1 MAETGNISKIAEIL
15 ATKLFNQFQWFETG
29 AWNQNWACVKD
40 DHLIVKRKKKKKK
53 GSTAQADGAESTE
66 VLQSE
71 AEGELE
77 VEQQKMLTHPSDVV
91 FFYDE
96 PYSLSRTYINTDLKS
111 YKKGTITSGAVTSAI
126 QSLALAL
133 ECAELSTEWQSKYA
147 HEQKTFQIVG
157 LLFIYNH
164 DGDYDAGF
172 DAILAKVNHAK
183 LRIPKS
189 SRIFVLGPRDIR
201 WLDNVRHD
209 IVMLRGESLLPPE
222 SKCSFYYPDLVRR
235 KKVQTS
241 ARAATL
247 EMLTG
252 PWTILAYHADSVAHV
267 ARYVVYFRGLGK
279 PTEEFLYLL
288 DHLLHYQMVKEG
300 VTIRIRAVDSSE
312 NAHSNFKRAVE
323 EYIENYDGGESE
335 LASLLKAV
343 TYDLISQVK
352 SQFSLEKIGMN
363 RG

>member
-1 MAETGNISKIAEIL
+1 VAETGNISKIAEIL

-29 AWNQNWACVKD
+29 AWNQNWACVRD
-40 DHLIVKRKKKKKK
+40 DHTIPKRKRKKKID
-53 GSTAQADGAESTE
+53 GTSPADDAGAVPPSKTE
-66 VLQSE
+66 A
-71 AEGELE
+71 AEDEDN
-77 VEQQKMLTHPSDVV
+77 EQQKMLTHPSDVV

-111 YKKGTITSGAVTSAI
+111 YKKGSITSGAVTSAI

-133 ECAELSTEWQSKYA
+133 ECAELSTEWQGKYA
-147 HEQKTFQIVG
+147 HEQKTYQIVG

-164 DGDYDAGF
+164 DGEYDTGF
-172 DAILAKVNHAK
+172 DEVLAKVNHAR
-183 LRIPKS
+183 LRIPRS

-209 IVMLRGESLLPPE
+209 IVMLRGEGLLPPE

-252 PWTILAYHADSVAHV
+252 PWTILAYHADSVAHISG
-267 ARYVVYFRGLGK
+267 YLVYFRGFGK
-279 PTEEFLYLL
+279 TAEEFLYLI

-300 VTIRIRAVDSSE
+300 VAIRIRVVDSAE
-312 NAHSNFKRAVE
+312 NAVANFQRAVE
-323 EYIENYDGGESE
+323 EYIENYDGGDSE
-335 LASLLKAV
+335 LASLLRAV
-343 TYDLISQVK
+343 TYDLIPQVK